1 MFLLPLNLHFP
12 FAISCS
18 MKKFTLLA
26 LLVSMASLRPALA
39 QTPITIAAAR
49 AQQPTT
55 NATAGAT
62 VTVRGIAT
70 NGPELGPIRY
80 FQDGTAGIAAYGGSA
95 GTLPAVAAALNAV
108 QPGDSILVTGQLKQF
123 YGFLEI
129 DPVTTVTV
137 LAGNRPVVPVAFP
150 AGNITAAFAEQYEGQ
165 LVRINGITSINTS
178 TGAPVTAF
186 ASVSAGYRINN
197 NAATPLYI
205 NAASTG
211 PYGLI
216 GKPAPTGLYD
226 AIGLISQHMPANTG
240 TVSTTVGYQLLP
252 RLYADFQQG
261 LTPNLVGTPTTTN
274 ISTSGFTVNFVTQN
288 AGDTRL
294 SYSTSP
300 TGPFTTVNNAASV
313 TSHSLAISGLQPA
326 TVYYVQGISVN
337 SVGQSQSRV
346 VPMITASLSS
356 GKMRAYFNNPVDN
369 TLALPGNNAVYLPQ
383 GHIADT
389 LARYISRARK
399 TLDITIYNWNNA
411 VILNAVNSA
420 HARGVKVR
428 VIYEDD
434 NANVSINSLTAAIPR
449 IARPAQTGSSGSS
462 IMHNKFVVIDV
473 DSTNANAPW
482 VWTGS
487 TNWTA
492 AQLATDR
499 NSAIAVQ
506 DQSLARVYTME
517 FNEMW
522 GSATMTPGTAL
533 FGNRKTD
540 NTPHFLRI
548 AGKDVQSY
556 FSPSDNVNG
565 HLIETIQTAD
575 NDLHVSSMLITRSDV
590 ARAIRDQVQL
600 RSIAACT
607 EGVTNDTSATDGSG
621 NSFRIIRSAIGNRMI
636 LKRTSGIY
644 HHKYVIADAGASQ
657 SDPTIF
663 LGSHNWTNSADNEN
677 DENTLIIHD
686 ARIVN
691 QYYQEFSTR
700 VSEQNA
706 GVTVCRLVLG
716 TRAGTV
722 QASTLQA
729 YPNPSKGSFN
739 LHLTGTAARTATI
752 TLRDVTGRV
761 VLSQTKAYTGSDL
774 TVDASTLKAGL
785 YLVQVVT
792 PEATQLGRVVVE

>member
-1 MFLLPLNLHFP
+1 
-12 FAISCS
+12 
-18 MKKFTLLA
+18 MKKLTLLA
-26 LLVSMASLRPALA
+26 LLACVTSWHAASA
-39 QTPITIAAAR
+39 QTAITIAAAR

-70 NGPELGPIRY
+70 NGAELGPIRY

-95 GTLPAVAAALNAV
+95 GTSPAVAAALNTV

-129 DPVTTVTV
+129 DPLTSVTV
-137 LAGNRPVVPVAFP
+137 LAGNRPVVPVSFP
-150 AGNITAAFAEQYEGQ
+150 AGSITPAFAEQYEGQ

-226 AIGLISQHMPANTG
+226 AIGLISQHMTSNTG
-240 TVSTTVGYQLLP
+240 TVNQTTGYQLLP
-252 RLYADFQQG
+252 RLYADFIQG
-261 LTPNLVGTPTTTN
+261 LTPNLIGTPTTSN
-274 ISTSGFTVNFVTQN
+274 ITTAGFTVDYLTQN
-288 AGDTRL
+288 AGTTKV
-294 SYSTSP
+294 YFSTSP
-300 TGPFTTVNNAASV
+300 NLPRASTDSVFSTGSV
-313 TSHSLAISGLQPA
+313 TTHSIALTGLRPA
-326 TVYYVQGISVN
+326 TVYYVQAISVN
-337 SVGQSQSRV
+337 SVGRSQSRV
-346 VPMITASLSS
+346 VPMITASLST

-369 TLALPGNNAVYLPQ
+369 TLALPGNNAVYLPS

-389 LARYISRARK
+389 LASYINRSRK
-399 TLDITIYNWNNA
+399 TLDIAIYNWNNA
-411 VILNAVNSA
+411 VILNAVNA
-420 HARGVKVR
+420 AYARGVKVR

-434 NANVSINSLTAAIPR
+434 NANISITSLNAAIPR
-449 IARPAQTGSSGSS
+449 IGRPNQTGSSSS
-462 IMHNKFVVIDV
+462 AIMHNKFVVIDA
-473 DSTNANAPW
+473 DTSNANVPW

-492 AQLATDR
+492 AQLSTDR

-522 GSATMTPGTAL
+522 GSTTLTPGTFL

-540 NTPHFLRI
+540 NTPHFLKIGGR
-548 AGKDVQSY
+548 DVQSY

-565 HLIETIQTAD
+565 HLIEVVQTAD
-575 NDLHVSSMLITRSDV
+575 NDLHFASMLVTRADV
-590 ARAIRDQVQL
+590 ARAIRDRVTL
-600 RSIAACT
+600 RGISACT
-607 EGVTNDTSATDGSG
+607 EGVTNDTAATDGSG
-621 NSFRIIRSAIGNRMI
+621 NNFRIVRSAIGNRMI
-636 LKRTSGIY
+636 LKRGSYIF
-644 HHKYVIADAGASQ
+644 HHKYLIVDAGNSQ

-677 DENTLIIHD
+677 DENTLVIHD
-686 ARIVN
+686 NRIVN

-700 VSEQNA
+700 VSEQNIT
-706 GVTVCRLVLG
+706 GVTVCRLVLA
-716 TRAGTV
+716 TKSGTV

-729 YPNPSKGSFN
+729 YPNPTTGSFN
-739 LHLTGTAARTATI
+739 LHLASTAARTATI
-752 TLRDVTGRV
+752 VLRDVTGRV
-761 VLSQTKAYTGSDL
+761 VLTQTQALTGNDL
-774 TVDASTLKAGL
+774 TIDATSLKSGL
-785 YLVQVVT
+785 YLVQVTT
-792 PEATQLGRVVVE
+792 PESTQVSRVVVE

>member
-1 MFLLPLNLHFP
+1 
-12 FAISCS
+12 
-18 MKKFTLLA
+18 MKKLTLLA
-26 LLVSMASLRPALA
+26 LMLGMAVFRPAAA

-70 NGPELGPIRY
+70 NGSELGPIRY

-95 GTLPAVAAALNAV
+95 GTTPAVAATLNSV

-129 DPVTTVTV
+129 DPITSVTI
-137 LAGNRPVVPVAFP
+137 LAGNRPVVPVSFP
-150 AGNITAAFAEQYEGQ
+150 AGSITPAFAEQYEGQ
-165 LVRINGITSINTS
+165 LVRINGITSINT
-178 TGAPVTAF
+178 TAGAPVTAF

-226 AIGLISQHMPANTG
+226 AIGLISQHMTSNTG
-240 TVSTTVGYQLLP
+240 AVNTTTGYQLLP
-252 RLYADFQQG
+252 RLYADFIQG
-261 LTPNLVGTPTTTN
+261 LTPNLIGTPTPSN
-274 ISTSGFTVNFVTQN
+274 ITSTGFTVNFITQN
-288 AGDTRL
+288 AGDTQL
-294 SYSTSP
+294 SYGTSA
-300 TGPFTTVNNAASV
+300 TGPFTLVTNAAS
-313 TSHSLAISGLQPA
+313 TTTHSLALTGLQPA
-326 TVYYVQGISVN
+326 TVYYVQAISVN

-356 GKMRAYFNNPVDN
+356 GRMKVYFNNPVDN
-369 TLALPGNNAVYLPQ
+369 TLALPGNSAVYLPS

-389 LARYISRARK
+389 LASYINKARK
-399 TLDITIYNWNNA
+399 TLDIAIYNWNSPT
-411 VILNAVNSA
+411 ILTAVNA
-420 HARGVKVR
+420 ARTRGVKVR

-434 NANVSINSLTAAIPR
+434 NANVSISNGLLASIPR
-449 IARPAQTGSSGSS
+449 VGRPAQAGSSGSA
-462 IMHNKFVVIDV
+462 IMHNKFVVIDADTTV
-473 DSTNANAPW
+473 ANAPW

-492 AQLATDR
+492 AQLSTDR

-506 DQSLARVYTME
+506 DQALARVYTIE

-522 GSATMTPGTAL
+522 GSTTLTPGTLL

-540 NTPHFLRI
+540 NTPHYLRI
-548 AGKDVQSY
+548 GGRDVQSW
-556 FSPSDNVNG
+556 FSPTDNVNG
-565 HLIETIQTAD
+565 HLIETVQTAD
-575 NDLHVSSMLITRSDV
+575 NDMHISSMLITRSDI
-590 ARAIRDQVQL
+590 ARAIRDRVTL
-600 RSIAACT
+600 RGIAACT

-621 NSFRIIRSAIGNRMI
+621 NNFRVIKSAIGNRMI
-636 LKRTSGIY
+636 LKRGSYIY
-644 HHKYVIADAGASQ
+644 HHKYLLVDAGASQ

-677 DENTLIIHD
+677 DENTLVIHD

-700 VSEQNA
+700 VSEQNVA
-706 GVTVCRLVLG
+706 GVTVCRLTLA
-716 TRAGTV
+716 TQNGTV
-722 QASTLQA
+722 QTSTMQV
-729 YPNPSKGSFN
+729 YPNPASGSFQ
-739 LHLTGTAARTATI
+739 LHLASTSARTATI
-752 TLRDVTGRV
+752 VLRDVTGRV
-761 VLSQTKAYTGSDL
+761 VLTQTQPLTGADL
-774 TVDASTLKAGL
+774 SINATALKSGL
-785 YLVQVVT
+785 YLVQVTT
-792 PEATQLGRVVVE
+792 PESTQVSRVVVQ